1 MVIYKPYTT
10 FISITVSLFTLT
22 GCANA
27 PVAKNWERNL
37 AADPQLQERSG
48 LFGVPQQQQTSP
60 TPVVSLPSDFPKVI
74 PLYSNAKLIEVER
87 SQNNPQDPT
96 HLTITR
102 WESSDPSNMIAGFYA
117 SKLQTDNW
125 QILQKPGN
133 DGDGIFEARKTDILL
148 KLTIKPTT
156 VTNTNASQ
164 PISSTELTIEYQL
177 SNNLK
182 NSDLGE
188 NITSQPDP
196 SPTISDSTNTSQ
208 QSTEQIDYNQN
219 FHPLEFTDL
228 PQVPLEWR
236 KPIEDLGKLGVL
248 SIDNKVLRNNQQTK
262 KYSGDSGQPQKLQ
275 PNKIITRRDFAR
287 WLLTGNNVMYANKQA
302 KKIRLPSPGS
312 QPVFKDVPP
321 TDVDFPFI
329 QGLAEAGLIASPLSG
344 DITEVLFRPDAPLT
358 RENLL
363 MWKVP
368 LDTRQSLPNASME
381 AVKQTWGFQD
391 TEKIDLKAL
400 RAVLADFQNGEQ
412 SNIRRVFGY
421 TTLFQ
426 PKKAVTRGEAAL
438 TISYFGF
445 QGEGVSTTEA
455 LKLKSE

>member
-1 MVIYKPYTT
+1 MVTYKPSTT
-10 FISITVSLFTLT
+10 FVSIAVSLFTLT

-27 PVAKNWERNL
+27 PIAKNWERNL
-37 AADPQLQERSG
+37 AADPRLQEKSG
-48 LFGVPQQQQTSP
+48 LLSVPQQQQTPP

-74 PLYSNAKLIEVER
+74 PLYSNAELIEVER
-87 SQNNPQDPT
+87 AENNSQDST
-96 HLTITR
+96 KLTVTR

-125 QILQKPGN
+125 QILQKPGS
-133 DGDGIFEARKTDILL
+133 DGDGIFEAQKTNLLL

-156 VTNTNASQ
+156 ITNTNANQ
-164 PISSTELTIEYQL
+164 PRSSTELTIEYQL
-177 SNNLK
+177 TNNL
-182 NSDLGE
+182 NNGDLGAT
-188 NITSQPDP
+188 ITSQPQP
-196 SPTISDSTNTSQ
+196 SPTITDSTNTSQ
-208 QSTEQIDYNQN
+208 QSTSQIDYNQN

-248 SIDNKVLRNNQQTK
+248 SIDNKLVGNNQQTK
-262 KYSGDSGQPQKLQ
+262 NYSAQIKKLE
-275 PNKIITRRDFAR
+275 PNKIIARREFAR
-287 WLLTGNNVMYANKQA
+287 WLVTGNNVMYANKQA
-302 KKIRLPSPGS
+302 KKIRLPSPVS
-312 QPVFKDVPP
+312 QPIFKDVPP

-329 QGLAEAGLIASPLSG
+329 QGLAEAGLIPSPLSG
-344 DITEVLFRPDAPLT
+344 DATELLFRPDAPLT

-368 LDTRQSLPNASME
+368 LDTRQSLPNSSME

-391 TEKIDLKAL
+391 TAKIDLKAL

-438 TISYFGF
+438 TISYFGS

>member
-1 MVIYKPYTT
+1 VVIYKLSTT
-10 FISITVSLFTLT
+10 FISIAVSLSTLT
-22 GCANA
+22 ACANA
-27 PVAKNWERNL
+27 PGAKNWERNL
-37 AADPQLQERSG
+37 AADSRLQERSG
-48 LFGVPQQQQTSP
+48 LFGAPQQQQTPP
-60 TPVVSLPSDFPKVI
+60 TPVVGLPSDFPKII
-74 PLYSNAKLIEVER
+74 PLYSNAKLIEVELA
-87 SQNNPQDPT
+87 QNNSQDS
-96 HLTITR
+96 ITR
-102 WESSDPSNMIAGFYA
+102 WESSDPSNMIASFYA
-117 SKLQTDNW
+117 SKLQTENW
-125 QILQKPGN
+125 QILQKPGS
-133 DGDGIFEARKTDILL
+133 DGDGIFKARKTDLLL
-148 KLTIKPTT
+148 KVTIKPTT
-156 VTNTNASQ
+156 VPNTGANQ
-164 PISSTELTIEYQL
+164 PRSSTELTIEYQL
-177 SNNLK
+177 NNNLN
-182 NSDLGE
+182 NSDLGATV
-188 NITSQPDP
+188 TSQPEP
-196 SPTISDSTNTSQ
+196 SPTITDSTNTSQ
-208 QSTEQIDYNQN
+208 QSTGQIDYNQN

-248 SIDNKVLRNNQQTK
+248 SIDNKVLGNNQQTK
-262 KYSGDSGQPQKLQ
+262 NYSGQPQKLE
-275 PNKIITRRDFAR
+275 PNKIITRREFAR
-287 WLLTGNNVMYANKQA
+287 WLVTGNNVMYANKQA
-302 KKIRLPSPGS
+302 KKIRLPSPVS
-312 QPVFKDVPP
+312 QPIFKDVPP

-344 DITEVLFRPDAPLT
+344 DVTELLFRPDAPLT

-363 MWKVP
+363 MWKIP
-368 LDTRQSLPNASME
+368 LDTRQSLPNASTE

-391 TEKIDLKAL
+391 TAKIDPKAL